1 MDLFSLD
8 LLRKTRTERKP
19 STWSAS
25 SQKTLSCELCSA
37 STLSKRKARFPI
49 EMVSP
54 LHSSDRASPAFLSR
68 ADIGRTRTRT
78 RTEDTS
84 RRSLPPGVGGATAAR
99 PSCCSSSGSPLAASR
114 SSNDSAAGLAASAA
128 AERGD
133 EASALA
139 ADELTVRSPAA
150 ARRGVPSPPGDDF
163 GRGRTFP
170 TGLSAR
176 PGALGAGEAAAGAPG
191 MPRSTLC
198 APSEPSQQKASTVT

>member
-1 MDLFSLD
+1 
-8 LLRKTRTERKP
+8 
-19 STWSAS
+19 
-25 SQKTLSCELCSA
+25 
-37 STLSKRKARFPI
+37 
-49 EMVSP
+49 MVSP

-99 PSCCSSSGSPLAASR
+99 LSCCSSSGSR

-150 ARRGVPSPPGDDF
+150 ARRGVPGPPGDDF

-176 PGALGAGEAAAGAPG
+176 PGGLGAGEAAAGAPG
-191 MPRSTLC
+191 MPRST
-198 APSEPSQQKASTVT
+198 APSEPFDQKRRLTDEVLE